1 MGGPGNLL
9 PWMHPVGPA
18 WNREADVEGPLHAGM
33 GPGWKEAGAALS
45 SAAPPATLHQPPR
58 LVGSPANTT
67 GQSRRDPQN
76 RLGGC
81 SGHILSPVTQP
92 AMSPLTEEEQAP
104 NLGRGLHRI

>member
-1 MGGPGNLL
+1 MRS
-9 PWMHPVGPA
+9 VGPA
-18 WNREADVEGPLHAGM
+18 WNRTADAEEPFHAGM

-58 LVGSPANTT
+58 LAGSLANTT
-67 GQSRRDPQN
+67 GQSRQDPQN
-76 RLGGC
+76 RLGGW

-92 AMSPLTEEEQAP
+92 VMSPLTEEGQAP